1 MPETVIIKPNITPEE
16 RLKRLNNTADV
27 LTRITGLKY
36 EYICTDKELA
46 EPKQG
51 KKQKAL

>member
-16 RLKRLNNTADV
+16 RFKRLNNIADV

-36 EYICTDKELA
+36 EYICRDKELA
-46 EPKQG
+46 KPKQD
-51 KKQKAL
+51 KKQKVL